1 MSDHEQNIITS
12 AEKPPSPQPRV
23 RRRRRIAVIAAT
35 AIAILS
41 AIGFLGALYPS
52 MFIPLF
58 ILDPWAAIPEAT
70 PEEIAKVHEPEALR
84 ADLDAIVALH
94 ERTCPNPYLR
104 VSRESIL
111 ALAERLKGAIDRPM
125 TRREFLPLVMELQS
139 GYRCDHYKQGVPSED
154 LAAAFARGERLLPFR
169 AEPKD
174 DALVVVAVAEA
185 EQGIQPGDTIV
196 RIGNVSAADHLVRL
210 RALVPAE
217 TARTRDTFVHNSFH
231 VLSWVAGVS
240 LPTDVELVRS
250 DGSRHTVTVEGVDW
264 SAGRNERTMPAGSPP
279 SASATARGEVLVDS
293 PPFRCLLLPRDQ
305 SGAAPIAFIDFPS
318 MDFMLSGQ
326 WDGFIDQ
333 AITTANARGA
343 AGLIVDI
350 RENHG
355 GTNEFGDDLLA
366 RITDRPYRG
375 MSRIVTRRSAESDE
389 MMRLAVKPM
398 WRWLLIGVVLPIN
411 RPWYVKLEH
420 GEDLLDTIAVESP
433 PRVEPRFDGPTCL
446 LTGDGTFSAAVVL
459 ADAARTYDLM
469 LTIGE
474 PTGGCPNQIGH
485 IGPFQLPSSRIVV
498 NFAQRVYLRASG
510 DESDVG
516 PVVPHIE
523 VNPVPGRDAALE
535 RAVEE
540 IRRMQAEKKE

>member
-1 MSDHEQNIITS
+1 MNTDNQSPERFLS
-12 AEKPPSPQPRV
+12 PSPSLS
-23 RRRRRIAVIAAT
+23 RRRRRRRAIVIAA
-35 AIAILS
+35 AMAL
-41 AIGFLGALYPS
+41 LGVTMFASCGPSIRS
-52 MFIPLF
+52 MFIQ
-58 ILDPWAAIPEAT
+58 DPWAAIPRAT

-104 VSRESIL
+104 VSRESIY
-111 ALAERLKGAIDRPM
+111 ALAERLKGSIDRPM
-125 TRREFLPLVMELQS
+125 TRREFLPLVMELQA
-139 GYRCDHYKQGVPSED
+139 GYRCDHYYQGVPSED

-169 AEPKD
+169 AAPKD

-185 EQGIQPGDTIV
+185 EQGIQPGDAIV
-196 RIGNVSAADHLVRL
+196 RIGSVSAADHLVRL

-217 TARTRDTFVHNSFH
+217 TARTRDAFVRDSFH
-231 VLSWVAGVS
+231 VISWVAGVS
-240 LPTDVELVRS
+240 VPTDVELVRS
-250 DGSRHTVTVEGVDW
+250 DGSRHTVTVEGVDR
-264 SAGRNERTMPAGSPP
+264 SAGRKERTVPAGSPP

-318 MDFMLSGQ
+318 SDFMLGGQ

-333 AITTANARGA
+333 AISAANARGA

-355 GTNEFGDDLLA
+355 GTNRFGDDLLA
-366 RITDRPYRG
+366 RITDRPFRG

-398 WRWLLIGVVLPIN
+398 WRWLLIGVVLP
-411 RPWYVKLEH
+411 RYMPGYVKLEH
-420 GEDLLDTIAVESP
+420 GEDARDTFAVESP

-485 IGPFQLPSSRIVV
+485 IGPFQLPNSRIVV
-498 NFAQRVYLRASG
+498 DFAQRVYLRASG

-535 RAVEE
+535 RAIEE
-540 IRRMQAEKKE
+540 IGRMHAERKR